1 MRLRTLLRTGAIGSA
16 LLLAAS
22 ASTAFAGD
30 APHHPHPSA
39 PEPGVA
45 PPGPDMRPEWQ
56 GAARPAPGYGVDP
69 RARDEWLGECRRR
82 AARRDDGLGGAVIG
96 GLAGGFAG
104 NRIAG
109 RGNRTVGTVA
119 GAAVGAVAGAAID
132 RAEDRGRAR
141 DECET
146 YLDDYYARYSQPVSH
161 GYPGYGYG
169 YGYVQQAYAP
179 AGGCCGAG
187 VPMMMVP
194 VMMVPRPAPE
204 CTETVETV
212 YENVPARRRIYRAPR
227 PVPDKRIRVAP
238 DKRIRTN

>member
-1 MRLRTLLRTGAIGSA
+1 MRLRTIFRTGAMGSA
-16 LLLAAS
+16 LVLAA
-22 ASTAFAGD
+22 AVAAPALAGD
-30 APHHPHPSA
+30 GHEHPSA
-39 PEPGVA
+39 PQPGVA

-56 GAARPAPGYGVDP
+56 GSQRPAPTHGIDP

-96 GLAGGFAG
+96 GLVGGLAG

-109 RGNRTVGTVA
+109 RGHRTVGTIA

-132 RAEDRGRAR
+132 KAEDSGRPR

-146 YLDDYYARYSQPVSH
+146 YLDDYYARYSQPAGY
-161 GYPGYGYG
+161 GYPGYGY
-169 YGYVQQAYAP
+169 VQQGYAP
-179 AGGCCGAG
+179 ANGCCGAA

-194 VMMVPRPAPE
+194 VMMVSRPMPE
-204 CTETVETV
+204 CTETVETI
-212 YENVPARRRIYRAPR
+212 YEDVPLRRRVYRAPR